1 MWPLCAGLLFSGE
14 HYNQLLQSQTSFP
27 ILCDENLTPC
37 RQKREIPDFFILFF
51 CFKCLHSQVRVT
63 HWIYFALV
71 RSLFFSLF
79 CFVLFCPGIVFM
91 GCVCCWCYACQQT
104 CFYPIICFL
113 KNPKRQTNDDNN
125 NKERKKKMQKCC
137 ECMIESVTCRTA
149 HFWQFCL
156 PKEKKINSCI
166 EERIEEEERK
176 RFAVLY
182 IKWCLFSI
190 LTLQVTSE
198 GATSTGFCT

>member
-1 MWPLCAGLLFSGE
+1 MWWESD
-14 HYNQLLQSQTSFP
+14 SMQTETRDTRRLHFV
-27 ILCDENLTPC
+27 
-37 RQKREIPDFFILFF
+37 FFWF
-51 CFKCLHSQVRVT
+51 CFKCLHSQVRAT

-79 CFVLFCPGIVFM
+79 CFVLFCPDIVSSSS
-91 GCVCCWCYACQQT
+91 CCWCYACQQT

-113 KNPKRQTNDDNN
+113 KNPKRQTNDN
-125 NKERKKKMQKCC
+125 NKEERKKKMQKCC

-156 PKEKKINSCI
+156 PKEKKINSYI
-166 EERIEEEERK
+166 EERIEEEEERK